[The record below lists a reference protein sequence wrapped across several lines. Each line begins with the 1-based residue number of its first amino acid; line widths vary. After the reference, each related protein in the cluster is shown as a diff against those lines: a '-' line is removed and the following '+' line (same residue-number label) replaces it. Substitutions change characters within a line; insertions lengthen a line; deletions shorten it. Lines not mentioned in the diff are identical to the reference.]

1 MVNHTEARSSS
12 AGRATVALGI
22 LLFAHA
28 AYSTYEFV
36 AQGKS
41 LAPGTLSTPY
51 EKAIPWDVRLFAYI
65 QVTVE
70 TLLSFVVLALGCAMT
85 TPALREID
93 WSAELR
99 DDSIDRVY
107 TRPSFANVRHRGAAL
122 FGDRA

>member
-1 MVNHTEARSSS
+1 MVNHTEARPSS

-51 EKAIPWDVRLFAYI
+51 EKAIPWDV
-65 QVTVE
+65 TVE
-70 TLLSFVVLALGCAMT
+70 TLLSFVVLVLGCAMT

-99 DDSIDRVY
+99 DE
-107 TRPSFANVRHRGAAL
+107 
-122 FGDRA
+122 